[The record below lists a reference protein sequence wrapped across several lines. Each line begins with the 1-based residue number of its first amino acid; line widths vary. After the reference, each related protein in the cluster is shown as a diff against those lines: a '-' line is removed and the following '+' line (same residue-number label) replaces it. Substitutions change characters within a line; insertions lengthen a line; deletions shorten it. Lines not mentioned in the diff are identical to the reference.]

1 MNFIG
6 GKLKLKNLKNE
17 KSSNPLGKIALRDSQ
32 PERQIER
39 KDEKITKND
48 EEYLN
53 QLIKNIEN
61 PAPEDKEEIVD
72 ERTEAQKLFEE
83 RRSKRMPEKIHQKLS
98 ATFRQRTEIFKKS
111 LSKLPQHFDIPKV
124 GPG

>member
-17 KSSNPLGKIALRDSQ
+17 KSSNLIGKIGIKDIK
-32 PERQIER
+32 PENKIEK

-61 PAPEDKEEIVD
+61 PSAEPKEEILD
-72 ERTEAQKLFEE
+72 DRTEAQKLFEE
-83 RRSKRMPEKIHQKLS
+83 RRSKRIPEKVQQKLS
-98 ATFRQRTEIFKKS
+98 ANFRQRTEVFKKS